1 MIARCWTLLRIAFEH
16 LSLVVCSEII
26 CVHLVKGAL
35 WALGVVALGSICGED
50 TMALHEWRS
59 DTCIR

>member
-1 MIARCWTLLRIAFEH
+1 LLRIAFEH

-35 WALGVVALGSICGED
+35 WALGVVALGSICGEEP
-50 TMALHEWRS
+50 MALHEWRS